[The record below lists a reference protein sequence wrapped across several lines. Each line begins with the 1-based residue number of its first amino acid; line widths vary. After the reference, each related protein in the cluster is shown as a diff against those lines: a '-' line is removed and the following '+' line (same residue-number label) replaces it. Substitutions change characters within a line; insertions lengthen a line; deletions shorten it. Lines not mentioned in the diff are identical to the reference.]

1 VVKLGL
7 HLAAPAGRGGPGRLG
22 GTLAAVVEA
31 PDAADRAA
39 RQGYA
44 RVRAVRAE
52 IVRLLR
58 RTPFDR
64 EDPAALRALIDELD
78 AALGEPAAERRD
90 QRPAGGGASTR
101 RLGAGWLDQKVIA
114 GRWGPYLVY
123 RYRVG
128 RMQKMKYLGKV
139 ATGDR

>member
-44 RVRAVRAE
+44 RVRAARAE

-58 RTPFDR
+58 QTPFDR
-64 EDPAALRALIDELD
+64 EDLAALRALMDELD

-90 QRPAGGGASTR
+90 QRAAGGATAR

-128 RMQKMKYLGKV
+128 KTQKMKYLGKV
-139 ATGDR
+139 ATGER